1 MTTASAAARRLAR
14 VLAVVWTAAAPA
26 AFGAQEPPRPPV
38 RVPGPLPDPAS
49 LPKAP
54 SPAERLGPTTLR
66 VGNVMID
73 TARREVS
80 VRGIANDVST
90 LEFIATTRGAYK
102 SYESALE
109 LDTNGINFNLGLILI
124 GLDAGNA
131 VVPTRHLDPASPKGP
146 PVEIWVEWEAGGQKR
161 RVRAEELVYND
172 QTKTTLAEGG
182 WVYTGS
188 VFMAETNAYLAD
200 QNGIL
205 IGFVHSP
212 DPIIDSARPLPP
224 GGYGMTKFNPG
235 LGLKPGTPVVLTVK
249 PASSGK

>member
-1 MTTASAAARRLAR
+1 MRSALLILAAA
-14 VLAVVWTAAAPA
+14 VAVAGPAAA
-26 AFGAQEPPRPPV
+26 QETPRPPI
-38 RVPGPLPDPAS
+38 RVPGPPPDPAS
-49 LPKAP
+49 LPRVPAP
-54 SPAERLGPTTLR
+54 VERLGPTTVR

-80 VRGIANDVST
+80 VRGTSNDVTT
-90 LEFIATTRGAYK
+90 LEFIATTKGGAK

-109 LDTNGINFNLGLILI
+109 LDTNAINFNLGLILI

-131 VVPTRHLDPASPKGP
+131 VVPTRHLDPALPKGP
-146 PVEIWVEWEAGGQKR
+146 AVEITVEWESAGQKR
-161 RVRAEELVYND
+161 RIRAEELVYND

-188 VFMAETNAYLAD
+188 VFMKETNAYLAD

-212 DPIIDSARPLPP
+212 DPIIDSARPIPP
-224 GGYGMTKFNPG
+224 GGYGTTRFNPG

-249 PASSGK
+249 PASGAK